1 MPRGGARPGAGRP
14 RKDGSEYHK
23 NAFTA
28 EQLEELLRSPHV
40 SYVSRSTIS
49 YTLKFKE
56 MAWQRYCD
64 GVEPI
69 KIFRDAGLDPDV
81 LGSIRIKGFI
91 DKLRDQQEKG
101 LPFNDG
107 REPHAEQAEKVFD
120 MPRPPRK
127 LKEKQIPYTPE
138 QVAQMYHQMVYMSQ
152 ELEFIKKIIL
162 AGKGGKSK

>member
-1 MPRGGARPGAGRP
+1 MRQEDLRMPRGGARPGAGRP
-14 RKDGSEYHK
+14 RKDSSEYNRK
-23 NAFTA
+23 VFTA
-28 EQLEELLRSPHV
+28 QQLEELLQSPHV

-64 GVEPI
+64 GVDPV

-81 LGSIRIKGFI
+81 LGRERIKGFI
-91 DKLRDQQEKG
+91 DKLREQVERDISFSEGKEPRYNQPEK
-101 LPFNDG
+101 
-107 REPHAEQAEKVFD
+107 KFD
-120 MPRPPRK
+120 MPIPPRR

-152 ELEFIKKIIL
+152 ELEFIKKL
-162 AGKGGKSK
+162 S

>member
-14 RKDGSEYHK
+14 RKDGSGYHK

-64 GVEPI
+64 GIDPA
-69 KIFRDAGLDPDV
+69 KIFRDAGLNPDI
-81 LGSIRIKGFI
+81 LGSVRIKGFI
-91 DKLRDQQEKG
+91 DKLRDQQERG
-101 LPFNDG
+101 LPFSEG
-107 REPHAEQAEKVFD
+107 REPQLNQPEKTFD
-120 MPRPPRK
+120 MPKPPRR
-127 LKEKQIPYTPE
+127 LKEQQIPFTPE
-138 QVAQMYHQMVYMSQ
+138 QMARMYHQLVYLSQ

-162 AGKGGKSK
+162 AERGGKSK